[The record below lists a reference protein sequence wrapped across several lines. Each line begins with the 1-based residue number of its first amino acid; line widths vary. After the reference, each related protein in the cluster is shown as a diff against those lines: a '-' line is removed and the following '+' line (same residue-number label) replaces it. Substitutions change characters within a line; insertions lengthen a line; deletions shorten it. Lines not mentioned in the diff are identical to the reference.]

1 MLLTGYYP
9 PIILALVIHEKTSSK
24 PKNQSSMRTQTSTPP
39 QALGT
44 VVMRLAILGGIVL
57 GFVFAFMSVVAAAAR
72 ILQ

>member
-1 MLLTGYYP
+1 LTLYFP
-9 PIILALVIHEKTSSK
+9 APILALVIHEKTNSK
-24 PKNQSSMRTQTSTPP
+24 PKNQFSMRAQTSTPP
-39 QALGT
+39 QAIGT

>member
-1 MLLTGYYP
+1 LLLTVYYP
-9 PIILALVIHEKTSSK
+9 AIILALVIREKTSSK
-24 PKNQSSMRTQTSTPP
+24 PKNRFSMRTQTSTPP